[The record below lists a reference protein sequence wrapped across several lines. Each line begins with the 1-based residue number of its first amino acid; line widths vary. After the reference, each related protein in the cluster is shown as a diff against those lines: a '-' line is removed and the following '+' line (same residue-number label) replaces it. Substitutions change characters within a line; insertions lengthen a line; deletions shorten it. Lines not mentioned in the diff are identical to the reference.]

1 MDSEA
6 IVGIDVGGTW
16 IKGALVR
23 VESGELISEP
33 LLVLTPQPVMPR
45 DVVAAVTWMVSQLAD
60 AGAIGVTLPCIVEG
74 GTSRSAS
81 NIDPSWIDLDAARL
95 FANALQGRN
104 VVLLNDADA
113 AGLAEAAFGA
123 AKGMSG
129 KVLVLTFGTGIGS
142 ALLHE
147 GDLVPNTEVG
157 HLRMPDGQYAERY
170 VGPCVHR
177 GRAFDWKAWCDRVN
191 GFLTEVDLV
200 VRPNVVVIGGGISV
214 AVDVPRWIERL
225 HMRPPIVP
233 AVLRNN
239 AGIVGAAMAAH
250 GVRRGAV
257 TEVT

>member
-1 MDSEA
+1 MDSEVV
-6 IVGIDVGGTW
+6 VGIDVGGTW

-23 VESGELISEP
+23 VESGELVSEP
-33 LLVLTPQPVMPR
+33 LLVLTPQPVIPG
-45 DVVAAVTWMVSQLAD
+45 DVVAAVAWMVSQLAG

-95 FANALQGRN
+95 FANALRGRN

-147 GDLVPNTEVG
+147 GHLVPNTELG
-157 HLRMPDGQYAERY
+157 HLRMPDGRHAERH
-170 VGPCVHR
+170 VGPCVRR
-177 GRAFDWKAWCDRVN
+177 GPSFDWEAWCTRVN

-200 VRPNVVVIGGGISV
+200 VRPDVVVVGGGISV
-214 AVDVPRWIERL
+214 AVDVPHWVERL
-225 HMRPPIVP
+225 RMRPPILP
-233 AVLRNN
+233 AALRND
-239 AGIVGAAMAAH
+239 AGIVGAAMAAY
-250 GVRRGAV
+250 AV
-257 TEVT
+257 NGGPLTAMP